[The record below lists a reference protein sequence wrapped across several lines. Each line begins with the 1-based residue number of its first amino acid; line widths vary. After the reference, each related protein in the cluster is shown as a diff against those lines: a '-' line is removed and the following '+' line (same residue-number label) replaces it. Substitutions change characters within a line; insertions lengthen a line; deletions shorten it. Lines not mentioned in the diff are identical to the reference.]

1 MTPARCVKIDFL
13 PESARA
19 YGADWAVVAVDI
31 LRATTT
37 AVTIAWS
44 GRRCIPVASLQEARE
59 TAARLQRPLLVGELR
74 GDLPE
79 GFELQNSPTAL
90 ACHEDCERPAVL
102 LSSSGTR
109 LIREAAA
116 AGAVYAACLRNLTA
130 QIAHLSANH
139 PQVALI
145 GAGTG
150 GEFRREDQFGCAR
163 MAAALLD
170 AGYEAA
176 DARTSDLIARWRDA
190 PVDACAGGRSTE
202 YLRRTGQLA
211 DLDFVL
217 THLDDVDAVFDIA
230 DGELRRVSR

>member
-1 MTPARCVKIDFL
+1 MTLARCVKIDFL

-44 GRRCIPVASLQEARE
+44 GRRCIPVASLQEAR
-59 TAARLQRPLLVGELR
+59 ELR

-211 DLDFVL
+211 DLDFAL
-217 THLDDVDAVFDIA
+217 THLDDVDAVFEIA